1 VRHRCYQTSTQ
12 VCRDKPTR
20 LRFQRAMRGLLWRGD
35 VDGAIAAAEGF
46 RAAAKPPPDPRRP
59 APLDEWISYLD
70 ARRATIPCYR
80 DRHRR
85 RQYIGSGQAEKG
97 NDLLVARCQKNQ
109 GMQRGGS
116 LVASGG
122 SMGGTMTVGGR
133 TTDTRWR
140 PRPPL
145 TVSRLPSSASP
156 C

>member
-1 VRHRCYQTSTQ
+1 
-12 VCRDKPTR
+12 
-20 LRFQRAMRGLLWRGD
+20 MRRPSRPG
-35 VDGAIAAAEGF
+35 
-46 RAAAKPPPDPRRP
+46 P
-59 APLDEWISYLD
+59 APLDECISYLD

-97 NDLLVARCQKNQ
+97 NDLLVARHQKNQ

-133 TTDTRWR
+133 TTDMRWR

-145 TVSRLPSSASP
+145 TVSRLPSSASS